1 MFAVLCD
8 GLTIAPG
15 WLVIQQRDASEMNVD
30 FNGNWTSYREG
41 FGSFDKNFF
50 LGLEKIHLL
59 TSIQD
64 NELYVE
70 FDFPGYS
77 SGYAQYSSIEVD
89 DEENNYTLSLGKFSG
104 QLDILGSCNSQV
116 FSTYDHGN
124 HQNCAREKGIGWWH
138 HSCDSSN
145 LNDKPEINYPKI
157 TRMLI
162 RPTYEFFEKN
172 N

>member
-1 MFAVLCD
+1 MFVVLCD

-15 WLVIQQRDASEMNVD
+15 WLVIQQRYVSETNVD

-41 FGSFDKNFF
+41 FGTFDKNFF
-50 LGLEKIHLL
+50 LGLEKIRFLTRFANKLL
-59 TSIQD
+59 
-64 NELYVE
+64 VE
-70 FDFPGYS
+70 FDFQNNTR
-77 SGYAQYSSIEVD
+77 GYAEYSSIKVSN
-89 DEENNYTLSLGKFSG
+89 ENNSYTLSLGKFIG
-104 QLDILGSCNSQV
+104 DLDILGSCNRQI

-138 HSCDSSN
+138 PSCDSSN
-145 LNDKPEINYPKI
+145 LNDKPEIDYPKI
-157 TRMLI
+157 RRMLI